1 MKKKLT
7 LVILVIFGILVLNS
21 LVMAADKVTLQFMG
35 WEASPFETSITEQSL
50 EQFMKENPD
59 IKVEYTPVA
68 GEYPAKL
75 LTMIAGNAAP
85 DVFFIASDSY
95 RSFQKRGVLLNLTE
109 YFNKEMDIDEFI
121 PLAQDKMLIDG
132 EIYGVSSCDVSPVLF
147 YNKSIFDEAGLPY
160 PPSDPEKAW
169 TWDEFLDV
177 AKQLTVLKNGK
188 TVQYGVSGFEIE
200 WVSAFSAM
208 VKSNGGRVFNEDY
221 TELLL
226 DSPEAKEALV
236 EIKNL
241 QTVYGVSPLVIANVQ
256 QGGMSSTQM
265 LQTGRLA
272 MLVDGSWTLQQL
284 AQMDFPFGIGV
295 LPKFKKPVTIGQA
308 HLYSAWIKTKHPDEA
323 WELIKF
329 VSSREYQNKLVRT
342 GIWLPNRMDMYEE
355 ENLANWMNPDVYPD
369 DFGSMVKYF
378 TNYAE
383 LWPAVKVPSEAW
395 SIINEELGNFFVTDQ
410 SIDAVIS
417 RMKKRVEPILNK

>member
-1 MKKKLT
+1 MKKLI
-7 LVILVIFGILVLNS
+7 LVILMIFSILVLNS
-21 LVMAADKVTLQFMG
+21 LVMAADKVTLKFMG

-50 EQFMKENPD
+50 KQFMKENPD
-59 IKVEYTPVA
+59 IKVEYTPVS

-75 LTMIAGNAAP
+75 LTMIAGDAAP

-95 RSFQKRGVLLNLTE
+95 RSFQKRGVLLNLTG

-121 PLAQDKMLIDG
+121 PLARDKMLIDG
-132 EIYGVSSCDVSPVLF
+132 GIYGVSSCDVSPVLF
-147 YNKSIFDEAGLPY
+147 YNKKLFDEAGLPY
-160 PPSDPEKAW
+160 PPNDPEKAW
-169 TWDEFLDV
+169 TWDKFVDI
-177 AKQLTVLKNGK
+177 AKQLTVRKNGK
-188 TVQYGVSGFEIE
+188 TVQYGVSGFTIE

-208 VKSNGGRVFNEDY
+208 VKSNGGQVFNEDY

-241 QTVYGVSPLVIANVQ
+241 QRVYGVSPLVIANVQ
-256 QGGMSSTQM
+256 QGGISSTQM

-284 AQMDFPFGIGV
+284 AEMDFPLGIGV
-295 LPKFKKPVTIGQA
+295 LPKFKEPVTIGQA
-308 HLYSAWIKTKHPDEA
+308 HLYSAWVKTKHPDEA

-329 VSSREYQNKLVRT
+329 VSSREYQTKLVKT

-355 ENLANWMNPDVYPD
+355 ENLANWMNPDVYPG
-369 DFGSMVKYF
+369 DFVNMLKYF

-383 LWPAVKVPSEAW
+383 LWVAVKVPSEAW
-395 SIINEELGNFFVTDQ
+395 SIINEELGTFFVTDQ
-410 SIDAVIS
+410 SIDTVIS

>member
-1 MKKKLT
+1 MKKQLIF
-7 LVILVIFGILVLNS
+7 LILVIFSLLVFNTMI
-21 LVMAADKVTLQFMG
+21 MAEQVTLQFMG
-35 WEASPFETSITEQSL
+35 WEASPLETESVKQGL
-50 EQFMKENPD
+50 EQFMKENLD

-68 GEYPAKL
+68 GEYAAKL

-95 RSFQKRGVLLNLTE
+95 RSFQERGVLLNLTE

-121 PLAQDKMLIDG
+121 PLSQDKMLIDG
-132 EIYGVSSCDVSPVLF
+132 EIYGISSCDVSPVLF
-147 YNKSIFDEAGLPY
+147 YNKSIFDEAGLSY

-169 TWDEFLDV
+169 TWDKFLDV
-177 AKQLTVLKNGK
+177 AKQLTVEKNGK
-188 TVQYGVSGFEIE
+188 TVQYGVSGFEIS
-200 WVSAFSAM
+200 WVSAFCAM
-208 VKSNGGRVFNEDY
+208 VKSNDGRVFNEDY

-226 DSPEAKEALV
+226 DSTEAKEALV
-236 EIKNL
+236 KIKNL
-241 QTVYGVSPLVIANVQ
+241 QAVYGVSPLVIADVQ
-256 QGGMSSTQM
+256 QGGISATQM

-308 HLYSAWIKTKHPDEA
+308 HLYSAWAKTKHPDEA

-329 VSSREYQNKLVRT
+329 LSSRGYQTKLVRE
-342 GIWLPNRMDMYEE
+342 GLWLPNRMDMYEE

-369 DFGSMVKYF
+369 NFRDMVKYF

-383 LWPAVKVPSEAW
+383 LWPGVKAPSEAW
-395 SIINEELGNFFVTDQ
+395 NIIYEELDNFWLTNQ
-410 SIDAVIS
+410 SIDEVIS
-417 RMKKRVEPILNK
+417 RMKKRVDPILNK

>member
-1 MKKKLT
+1 MKKQLIF
-7 LVILVIFGILVLNS
+7 LILVIFSLLVFNTMI
-21 LVMAADKVTLQFMG
+21 MAEQVTLQFMG
-35 WEASPFETSITEQSL
+35 WEASPLETESVKQGL
-50 EQFMKENPD
+50 EQFMKENLD

-68 GEYPAKL
+68 GEYAAKL

-95 RSFQKRGVLLNLTE
+95 RSFQERGVLLNLTE

-121 PLAQDKMLIDG
+121 PLSQDKMLIDG
-132 EIYGVSSCDVSPVLF
+132 EIYGVSSCNVSPVLF

-169 TWDEFLDV
+169 TWDKFLDV
-177 AKQLTVLKNGK
+177 AKQLTVKKNGK
-188 TVQYGVSGFEIE
+188 TVQYGVSGFEIS
-200 WVSAFSAM
+200 WVSAFCAM
-208 VKSNGGRVFNEDY
+208 VKSNDGRVFNEDY

-226 DSPEAKEALV
+226 DSTEAKEALV
-236 EIKNL
+236 KIKNL
-241 QTVYGVSPLVIANVQ
+241 QAVYGVSPLVIADVQ
-256 QGGMSSTQM
+256 QGGISATQM

-284 AQMDFPFGIGV
+284 AQMDFPLGIGV

-329 VSSREYQNKLVRT
+329 VSSREYQTKLVRT

-369 DFGSMVKYF
+369 DFGNMLKYF

-383 LWPAVKVPSEAW
+383 LWTAVKVPSEAW
-395 SIINEELGNFFVTDQ
+395 SIINEELSNFFVTDQ

>member
-1 MKKKLT
+1 MKKQLIF
-7 LVILVIFGILVLNS
+7 LILVIFSLLVFNTMI
-21 LVMAADKVTLQFMG
+21 MAEQVTLQFMG
-35 WEASPFETSITEQSL
+35 WEASPLETESVKQGL
-50 EQFMKENPD
+50 EQFMKENLD

-68 GEYPAKL
+68 GEYAAKL

-95 RSFQKRGVLLNLTE
+95 RSFQERGVLLNLTE

-121 PLAQDKMLIDG
+121 PLSQDKMLIDG
-132 EIYGVSSCDVSPVLF
+132 EIYGISSCDVSPVLF

-169 TWDEFLDV
+169 TWDKFLDV
-177 AKQLTVLKNGK
+177 AKQLTVEKNGK
-188 TVQYGVSGFEIE
+188 TVQYGVSGFEIS
-200 WVSAFSAM
+200 WVSAFCAM
-208 VKSNGGRVFNEDY
+208 VKSNDGRVFNEDY

-226 DSPEAKEALV
+226 DSTEAKEALV
-236 EIKNL
+236 KIKNL
-241 QTVYGVSPLVIANVQ
+241 QAVYGVSPLVIADVQ
-256 QGGMSSTQM
+256 QGGISATQM

-308 HLYSAWIKTKHPDEA
+308 HLYSAWAKTKHPDEA

-329 VSSREYQNKLVRT
+329 LSSRGYQTKLVRE
-342 GIWLPNRMDMYEE
+342 GLWLPNRMDMYEE

-369 DFGSMVKYF
+369 NFRDMVKYF

-395 SIINEELGNFFVTDQ
+395 SIVNEELGNFFVTDQ
-410 SIDAVIS
+410 SIDTVIS
-417 RMKKRVEPILNK
+417 SMKRRVDPILNK

>member
-1 MKKKLT
+1 MKKLVLT
-7 LVILVIFGILVLNS
+7 ILVIFSILLLNS
-21 LVMAADKVTLQFMG
+21 LVMAADKVTLKFMG

-50 EQFMKENPD
+50 EQFMEENPN

-75 LTMIAGNAAP
+75 LTMIAGDAAP

-109 YFNKEMDIDEFI
+109 YFNKEMYIDEFI
-121 PLAQDKMLIDG
+121 PLARDKMLIDG
-132 EIYGVSSCDVSPVLF
+132 KIYGVSSCDVSPVLF
-147 YNKSIFDEAGLPY
+147 YNKKLFDEAGLPY
-160 PPSDPEKAW
+160 PPNDPEKAW

-177 AKQLTVLKNGK
+177 CKQLTVRKNGK
-188 TVQYGVSGFEIE
+188 TVQYGVSGFTIE

-208 VKSNGGRVFNEDY
+208 VKSNGGQIFNEDY

-226 DSPEAKEALV
+226 DSPEAKEALI

-241 QTVYGVSPLVIANVQ
+241 QAVYGVSPLVIANVQ
-256 QGGMSSTQM
+256 QGGISSTQM

-284 AQMDFPFGIGV
+284 AQMDFPVGIGV
-295 LPKFKKPVTIGQA
+295 LPKFKEPVTIGQA
-308 HLYSAWIKTKHPDEA
+308 HLYSAWVKTKHPDEA
-323 WELIKF
+323 WKLIKF
-329 VSSREYQNKLVRT
+329 VSSREYQTKLVRT

-369 DFGSMVKYF
+369 DFGNMLKYF

-383 LWPAVKVPSEAW
+383 LWVAVKVPSEAW

-410 SIDAVIS
+410 SIDTVIS
-417 RMKKRVEPILNK
+417 RMKKRVDPILNK

>member
-1 MKKKLT
+1 MKKLI
-7 LVILVIFGILVLNS
+7 LVILVIFSILVLNS

-50 EQFMKENPD
+50 KQFMKENPD
-59 IKVEYTPVA
+59 IKVEYTPVS

-75 LTMIAGNAAP
+75 LTMIAGDAAP

-121 PLAQDKMLIDG
+121 PLARDKMLIDG
-132 EIYGVSSCDVSPVLF
+132 GIYGVSSCDVSPVLF
-147 YNKSIFDEAGLPY
+147 YNKKLFDEAGLPY
-160 PPSDPEKAW
+160 PPNDPEKAW
-169 TWDEFLDV
+169 TWDKFVDI
-177 AKQLTVLKNGK
+177 AKQLTVRKNGK
-188 TVQYGVSGFEIE
+188 TVQYGVSGFTIE

-208 VKSNGGRVFNEDY
+208 VKSNGGQVFNEDY

-241 QTVYGVSPLVIANVQ
+241 QRVYGVSPLVIANVQ
-256 QGGMSSTQM
+256 QGGISSTQM

-284 AQMDFPFGIGV
+284 AEMDFPLGIGV
-295 LPKFKKPVTIGQA
+295 LPKFKEPVTIGQA
-308 HLYSAWIKTKHPDEA
+308 HLYSAWVKTKHPDEA

-329 VSSREYQNKLVRT
+329 VSSREYQTKLVKT

-355 ENLANWMNPDVYPD
+355 ENLANWMNPDVYPG
-369 DFGSMVKYF
+369 DFVNMLKYF

-383 LWPAVKVPSEAW
+383 LWVAVKVPSEAW
-395 SIINEELGNFFVTDQ
+395 SIINEELGTFFVTDQ
-410 SIDAVIS
+410 SIDTVIS

>member
-1 MKKKLT
+1 MKKKL
-7 LVILVIFGILVLNS
+7 ILIILMIFSILVLNS
-21 LVMAADKVTLQFMG
+21 LVVAAEQVTLQFMG

-50 EQFMKENPD
+50 KQFMKENPD
-59 IKVEYTPVA
+59 IKVEYTPVS

-75 LTMIAGNAAP
+75 LTMIAGDAAP

-147 YNKSIFDEAGLPY
+147 YNKKLFDEAGLPY
-160 PPSDPEKAW
+160 PPNDPEKAW
-169 TWDEFLDV
+169 PWDKFVDV
-177 AKQLTVLKNGK
+177 AKQLTVKKNDK
-188 TVQYGVSGFEIE
+188 TVQYGVSGFTIE

-241 QTVYGVSPLVIANVQ
+241 QRVYKVSPLVIANVQ
-256 QGGMSSTQM
+256 QGGISATQM

-284 AQMDFPFGIGV
+284 AEMDFPLGIGV
-295 LPKFKKPVTIGQA
+295 LPKFKEPVTIGQA

-323 WELIKF
+323 WKLIKF
-329 VSSREYQNKLVRT
+329 VSSREYQTKLIRT

-369 DFGSMVKYF
+369 DFGNMVKYF

-383 LWPAVKVPSEAW
+383 LWVAVKVPSEAW

-410 SIDAVIS
+410 SIDTVIS
-417 RMKKRVEPILNK
+417 RMKKRVDPILNK

>member
-1 MKKKLT
+1 MKKLI
-7 LVILVIFGILVLNS
+7 LVILMIFSILVLNS
-21 LVMAADKVTLQFMG
+21 LVMAADKVTLKFMG

-50 EQFMKENPD
+50 KQFMKENPD
-59 IKVEYTPVA
+59 IKVEYTPVS

-75 LTMIAGNAAP
+75 LTMIAGDAAP

-95 RSFQKRGVLLNLTE
+95 RSFQKRGVLLNLTG

-121 PLAQDKMLIDG
+121 PLARDKMLIDG
-132 EIYGVSSCDVSPVLF
+132 GIYGVSSCDVSPVLF
-147 YNKSIFDEAGLPY
+147 YNKKLFDEAGLPY
-160 PPSDPEKAW
+160 PPNDPEKAW
-169 TWDEFLDV
+169 TWDKFVDI
-177 AKQLTVLKNGK
+177 AKQLTVRKNGK
-188 TVQYGVSGFEIE
+188 TVQYGVSGFTIE

-208 VKSNGGRVFNEDY
+208 VKSNGGQVFNEDY

-241 QTVYGVSPLVIANVQ
+241 QRVYGVSPLVIANVQ
-256 QGGMSSTQM
+256 QGGISSTQM

-284 AQMDFPFGIGV
+284 AEMDFPLGIGV
-295 LPKFKKPVTIGQA
+295 LPKFKEPVTIGQA
-308 HLYSAWIKTKHPDEA
+308 HLYSAWVKTKHPDEA

-329 VSSREYQNKLVRT
+329 VSSREYQTKLVKT
-342 GIWLPNRMDMYEE
+342 GIWLPNRMDMYKE
-355 ENLANWMNPDVYPD
+355 ENLANWMNPDVYPG
-369 DFGSMVKYF
+369 DFVNMLKYF

-383 LWPAVKVPSEAW
+383 LWVAVKVPSEAW
-395 SIINEELGNFFVTDQ
+395 SIINEELGTFFVTDQ
-410 SIDAVIS
+410 SIDTVIS

>member
-1 MKKKLT
+1 M
-7 LVILVIFGILVLNS
+7 IFSILVLNS
-21 LVMAADKVTLQFMG
+21 LVMAADKVTLKFMG

-50 EQFMKENPD
+50 KQFMKENPD
-59 IKVEYTPVA
+59 IKVEYTPVS

-75 LTMIAGNAAP
+75 LTMIAGDAAP

-95 RSFQKRGVLLNLTE
+95 RSFQKRGVLLNLTG

-121 PLAQDKMLIDG
+121 PLARDKMLIDG
-132 EIYGVSSCDVSPVLF
+132 GIYGVSSCDVSPVLF
-147 YNKSIFDEAGLPY
+147 YNKKLFDEAGLPY
-160 PPSDPEKAW
+160 PPNDPEKAW
-169 TWDEFLDV
+169 TWDKFVDI
-177 AKQLTVLKNGK
+177 AKQLTVRKNGK
-188 TVQYGVSGFEIE
+188 TVQYGVSGFTIE

-208 VKSNGGRVFNEDY
+208 VKSNGGQVFNEDY

-241 QTVYGVSPLVIANVQ
+241 QRVYGVSPLVIANVQ
-256 QGGMSSTQM
+256 QGGISSTQM

-284 AQMDFPFGIGV
+284 AEMDFPLGIGV
-295 LPKFKKPVTIGQA
+295 LPKFKEPVTIGQA
-308 HLYSAWIKTKHPDEA
+308 HLYSAWVKTKHPDEA

-329 VSSREYQNKLVRT
+329 VSSREYQTKLVKT

-355 ENLANWMNPDVYPD
+355 ENLANWMNPDVYPG
-369 DFGSMVKYF
+369 DFVNMLKYF

-383 LWPAVKVPSEAW
+383 LWVAVKVPSEAW
-395 SIINEELGNFFVTDQ
+395 SIINEELGTFFVTDQ
-410 SIDAVIS
+410 SIDTVIS